1 MISNLEYYKT
11 FYYVAKTGS
20 LTQAASL
27 LSISQ
32 PAVSQALKQLEQQTK
47 AKLFRRVSK
56 GVRLTAEGELLYSY
70 VEKGYEQFLLGEERL
85 KQMQNL
91 ELGEIHIGASD
102 MTLQFFLLPY
112 LEQFH
117 EKYPGIKVIVSNA
130 PTPETIENLKKE
142 QIDFGVV
149 SSPLPEDPSVCAL
162 PVREIEDIFVCGRRF
177 ISYKNRTLDLSVLET
192 LPLICLEGNTSSKH
206 YMEEFL
212 SKNKVTIKPEFEL
225 ATSDMI
231 IQFALRSLGIG
242 CVVKDFALPY
252 LQSGKLFS
260 LRFNQM
266 IPKRNFLLVTRTG
279 GHMSPAAENL
289 LHLIYQDLKECPQ
302 MK

>member
-1 MISNLEYYKT
+1 MVSNLEYYKT

-56 GVRLTAEGELLYSY
+56 GVKLTAEGELLYSY
-70 VEKGYEQFLLGEERL
+70 VAKGYEQFLLGEERL
-85 KQMQNL
+85 KQMQNS

-130 PTPETIENLKKE
+130 PTPETIENLKKNRL
-142 QIDFGVV
+142 I
-149 SSPLPEDPSVCAL
+149 SVL
-162 PVREIEDIFVCGRRF
+162 SVPHWR
-177 ISYKNRTLDLSVLET
+177 RTLPYVPSPSGKSKISSYAAGALFPIKPDAGLVRS
-192 LPLICLEGNTSSKH
+192 GNT
-206 YMEEFL
+206 
-212 SKNKVTIKPEFEL
+212 
-225 ATSDMI
+225 A
-231 IQFALRSLGIG
+231 
-242 CVVKDFALPY
+242 PY
-252 LQSGKLFS
+252 LSRRQYQLQALYGRFS
-260 LRFNQM
+260 FQKQRF
-266 IPKRNFLLVTRTG
+266 
-279 GHMSPAAENL
+279 
-289 LHLIYQDLKECPQ
+289 PQ
-302 MK
+302 AGIRACHQ

>member
-1 MISNLEYYKT
+1 MVSNLEYYKT

-47 AKLFRRVSK
+47 ARLFKRVSK
-56 GVRLTAEGELLYSY
+56 GVKLTAEGELLYSY
-70 VEKGYEQFLLGEERL
+70 VAKGYEQFLLGEERL

-212 SKNKVTIKPEFEL
+212 SKNNVTIKPEFEL

-266 IPKRNFLLVTRTG
+266 IPKRNFLLVTPAG
-279 GHMSPAAENL
+279 GRMSPAAENL
-289 LHLIYQDLKECPQ
+289 LHLIYQDLRERPQ
-302 MK
+302 TK

>member
-1 MISNLEYYKT
+1 M
-11 FYYVAKTGS
+11 
-20 LTQAASL
+20 
-27 LSISQ
+27 
-32 PAVSQALKQLEQQTK
+32 
-47 AKLFRRVSK
+47 
-56 GVRLTAEGELLYSY
+56 
-70 VEKGYEQFLLGEERL
+70 
-85 KQMQNL
+85 
-91 ELGEIHIGASD
+91 
-102 MTLQFFLLPY
+102 
-112 LEQFH
+112 
-117 EKYPGIKVIVSNA
+117 IVSNA

-206 YMEEFL
+206 YMEDFL
-212 SKNKVTIKPEFEL
+212 SKNNVALKPEFEL

-252 LQSGKLFS
+252 LQSGKLFA

-266 IPKRNFLLVTRTG
+266 IPKRNFLLVTPAG

-289 LHLIYQDLKECPQ
+289 LHLIYERNETIYD
-302 MK
+302 

>member
-1 MISNLEYYKT
+1 MVSNLEYYKT

-32 PAVSQALKQLEQQTK
+32 PAVSQALKQLEQQTN

-56 GVRLTAEGELLYSY
+56 GVKLTAEGELLYSY
-70 VEKGYEQFLLGEERL
+70 VAKGYEQFLLGEERL
-85 KQMQNL
+85 KQMQNS

-149 SSPLPEDPSVCAL
+149 SSPLAEDPSVCAL

-206 YMEEFL
+206 YMEDFL
-212 SKNKVTIKPEFEL
+212 SKNNVSLKPEFEL

-252 LQSGKLFS
+252 LQSGKLFA

-266 IPKRNFLLVTRTG
+266 IPKRNLLLVTPSG
-279 GHMSPAAENL
+279 GHMSPAVENL
-289 LHLIYQDLKECPQ
+289 LHLIYERNENIYD
-302 MK
+302 

>member
-1 MISNLEYYKT
+1 MVSNLEYYKT

-56 GVRLTAEGELLYSY
+56 GVKLTAEGELLYSY
-70 VEKGYEQFLLGEERL
+70 VAKGYEQFLLGEERL
-85 KQMQNL
+85 KQMQNS

-206 YMEEFL
+206 YMEDFL
-212 SKNKVTIKPEFEL
+212 SKNNVSLKPEFEL

-252 LQSGKLFS
+252 LQSGKLFA

-266 IPKRNFLLVTRTG
+266 IPKRNFLLVTPSG
-279 GHMSPAAENL
+279 GHMSPAAANL
-289 LHLIYQDLKECPQ
+289 LHLIYERNETIYD
-302 MK
+302 

>member
-1 MISNLEYYKT
+1 MVSNLEYYKT

-32 PAVSQALKQLEQQTK
+32 PAVSQALKQLEQQTN

-56 GVRLTAEGELLYSY
+56 GVKLTAEGELLYSY
-70 VEKGYEQFLLGEERL
+70 VAKGYEQFLLGEERL
-85 KQMQNL
+85 KQMQNS

-149 SSPLPEDPSVCAL
+149 SSPLAEDPSVCAL

-206 YMEEFL
+206 YMEDFL
-212 SKNKVTIKPEFEL
+212 SKNNVSLKPEFEL

-252 LQSGKLFS
+252 LQSGKLFA

-266 IPKRNFLLVTRTG
+266 TPKRNFLLATPSG
-279 GHMSPAAENL
+279 GHMSPAVENL
-289 LHLIYQDLKECPQ
+289 LHLIYERNENIYD
-302 MK
+302 

>member
-1 MISNLEYYKT
+1 MVSNLEYYKT

-47 AKLFRRVSK
+47 ARLFKRVSK
-56 GVRLTAEGELLYSY
+56 GVKLTAEGELLYSY
-70 VEKGYEQFLLGEERL
+70 VAKGYEQFLLGEERL

-177 ISYKNRTLDLSVLET
+177 ISYKTRTLNLSVLEK

-212 SKNKVTIKPEFEL
+212 SKNNVTIKPEFEL

-266 IPKRNFLLVTRTG
+266 IPKRNFLLVTPAG
-279 GHMSPAAENL
+279 GRMSPAAENL
-289 LHLIYQDLKECPQ
+289 LHLIYQDLRERPQ
-302 MK
+302 TK

>member
-1 MISNLEYYKT
+1 MVSNLEYYKT
-11 FYYVAKTGS
+11 FYYMAKTGS

-32 PAVSQALKQLEQQTK
+32 PAVSQALKQLEQQTN

-56 GVRLTAEGELLYSY
+56 GVKLTAEGELLYSY
-70 VEKGYEQFLLGEERL
+70 VAKGYEQFLLGEERL
-85 KQMQNL
+85 KQMQNS

-149 SSPLPEDPSVCAL
+149 SSPLAEDPSVCAL

-206 YMEEFL
+206 YMEDFL
-212 SKNKVTIKPEFEL
+212 SKNNVSLKPEFEL

-252 LQSGKLFS
+252 LQSGKLFA

-266 IPKRNFLLVTRTG
+266 IPKRNFLLVTPSG
-279 GHMSPAAENL
+279 GHMSPAVENL
-289 LHLIYQDLKECPQ
+289 LHLIYERNENIYD
-302 MK
+302 

>member
-1 MISNLEYYKT
+1 M
-11 FYYVAKTGS
+11 
-20 LTQAASL
+20 
-27 LSISQ
+27 
-32 PAVSQALKQLEQQTK
+32 
-47 AKLFRRVSK
+47 SK
-56 GVRLTAEGELLYSY
+56 GVKLTAEGELLYSY
-70 VEKGYEQFLLGEERL
+70 VAKGYEQFLLGEERL
-85 KQMQNL
+85 KQMQNS

-149 SSPLPEDPSVCAL
+149 SSPLAEDPSVCAL

-206 YMEEFL
+206 YMEDFL
-212 SKNKVTIKPEFEL
+212 SKNNVALKPEFEL

-252 LQSGKLFS
+252 LQSGKLFA

-266 IPKRNFLLVTRTG
+266 IPKRNFLLVTPSG

-289 LHLIYQDLKECPQ
+289 LHLIYERNENIYD
-302 MK
+302 

>member
-1 MISNLEYYKT
+1 MVSNLEYYKT

-32 PAVSQALKQLEQQTK
+32 PAVSQALKQLEQQTN

-56 GVRLTAEGELLYSY
+56 GVKLTAEGELLYSY
-70 VEKGYEQFLLGEERL
+70 VAKGYEQFLLGEERL
-85 KQMQNL
+85 KQMQNS

-149 SSPLPEDPSVCAL
+149 SSPLAEDPSVCAL

-206 YMEEFL
+206 YMEDFL
-212 SKNKVTIKPEFEL
+212 SKNNVSLKPEFEL

-252 LQSGKLFS
+252 LQSGKLFA

-266 IPKRNFLLVTRTG
+266 IPKRNFLLVTPSG
-279 GHMSPAAENL
+279 GHMSPAVENL
-289 LHLIYQDLKECPQ
+289 LHLIYERNENIYD
-302 MK
+302 

>member
-1 MISNLEYYKT
+1 MVSNLEYYKT

-32 PAVSQALKQLEQQTK
+32 PAVSQALKQLEQQTN

-56 GVRLTAEGELLYSY
+56 GVKLTAEGELLYSY
-70 VEKGYEQFLLGEERL
+70 VAKGYEQFLLGEERL
-85 KQMQNL
+85 KQMQNS

-206 YMEEFL
+206 YMEDFL
-212 SKNKVTIKPEFEL
+212 SKNNVSLKPEFEL

-252 LQSGKLFS
+252 LQSGKLFA

-266 IPKRNFLLVTRTG
+266 IPKRNFLLVTPSG
-279 GHMSPAAENL
+279 GHMSPAAANL
-289 LHLIYQDLKECPQ
+289 LHLIYERNETIYD
-302 MK
+302 

>member
-1 MISNLEYYKT
+1 MVSNLEYYKT

-32 PAVSQALKQLEQQTK
+32 PAVSQALKQLEQQTN

-56 GVRLTAEGELLYSY
+56 GVKLTAEGELLYSY
-70 VEKGYEQFLLGEERL
+70 VAKGYEQFLLGEERL
-85 KQMQNL
+85 KQMQNS

-149 SSPLPEDPSVCAL
+149 SSPLAEDPSVCAL

-206 YMEEFL
+206 YMEDFL
-212 SKNKVTIKPEFEL
+212 SKNNVSLKPEFEL

-242 CVVKDFALPY
+242 CVMKDFALPY
-252 LQSGKLFS
+252 LQSGKLFA

-266 IPKRNFLLVTRTG
+266 IPKRNFLLVTPSG
-279 GHMSPAAENL
+279 GHMSPAAANL
-289 LHLIYQDLKECPQ
+289 LHLIYERNETIYD
-302 MK
+302 

>member
-1 MISNLEYYKT
+1 MVSNLEYYKT

-32 PAVSQALKQLEQQTK
+32 PAVSQALKQLEQQTS

-56 GVRLTAEGELLYSY
+56 GVKLTAEGELLYSY
-70 VEKGYEQFLLGEERL
+70 VAKGYEQFLLGEERL
-85 KQMQNL
+85 KQMQNS

-206 YMEEFL
+206 YMEDFL
-212 SKNKVTIKPEFEL
+212 SKNNVALKPEFEL

-252 LQSGKLFS
+252 LQSGKLFA

-266 IPKRNFLLVTRTG
+266 IPKRNFLLVTPAG

-289 LHLIYQDLKECPQ
+289 LHLIYERNETIYD
-302 MK
+302 

>member
-1 MISNLEYYKT
+1 MVSNLEYYKT

-32 PAVSQALKQLEQQTK
+32 PAVSQTLKQLEQQTN

-56 GVRLTAEGELLYSY
+56 GVKLTAEGELLYSY
-70 VEKGYEQFLLGEERL
+70 VAKGYEQFLLGEERL
-85 KQMQNL
+85 KQMQNS

-149 SSPLPEDPSVCAL
+149 SSPLAEDPSVCAL

-206 YMEEFL
+206 YMEDFL
-212 SKNKVTIKPEFEL
+212 SKNNVSLKPEFEL

-252 LQSGKLFS
+252 LQSGKLFA

-266 IPKRNFLLVTRTG
+266 IPKRNFLLVTPSS

-289 LHLIYQDLKECPQ
+289 LHLIYERNENIYD
-302 MK
+302 